1 MNASVAQW
9 LNREDVVPQQDRISQ
24 DAKVGRAGDIDLST
38 DSDGTVR
45 VGGAT
50 TTLFQG
56 TALA

>member
-1 MNASVAQW
+1 M
-9 LNREDVVPQQDRISQ
+9 VPQQDRISQ